1 MHPLSTVF
9 SAKLMH
15 DPAIHQPANNMPYSQ
30 APPPGILAA
39 DHFGASFGYHV
50 RRPHGTRD
58 WLITY
63 TLAGEGCYRLAGQT
77 HFCCAGDIFILAPG
91 TVHDYATAHPTQ
103 RWEFYWAHF
112 TPRAHWLPW
121 LRLPEPAPGLYMQK
135 IEQRELKQRL
145 DQAFVRLLRDSQGI
159 GAWQAELAANALEEV
174 ILLLAQHQEKQNTP
188 QIDARIETILAY
200 LNQRFREPINIAS
213 LAALVALSPSRLA
226 HLFKKQVGASIM
238 ETVLHVRLRQAARL
252 LEFTALSAG
261 EIAHEVGFQSAFYF
275 SRQFKTYYGRSPTEY
290 RRQAQKAE

>member
-1 MHPLSTVF
+1 
-9 SAKLMH
+9 
-15 DPAIHQPANNMPYSQ
+15 
-30 APPPGILAA
+30 
-39 DHFGASFGYHV
+39 
-50 RRPHGTRD
+50 
-58 WLITY
+58 LITY
-63 TLAGEGCYRLAGQT
+63 TLAGEGRYCLAGQT

-121 LRLPEPAPGLYMQK
+121 LRLPEPAPGLFIQK

-145 DQAFVRLLRDSQGI
+145 DQAFIRLLRDSQGI

-174 ILLLAQHQEKQNTP
+174 ILLLAQYQEKQNAP
-188 QIDARIETILAY
+188 QLDERVETILAY
-200 LNQRFREPINIAS
+200 LNQRFREPINIAN

-261 EIAHEVGFQSAFYF
+261 EIAHEVGFQSGFYF

-290 RRQAQKAE
+290 RRQAQKAG

>member
-1 MHPLSTVF
+1 
-9 SAKLMH
+9 MH
-15 DPAIHQPANNMPYSQ
+15 DPAIHQPANNIPYSQ
-30 APPPGILAA
+30 APPPGILVAN
-39 DHFGASFGYHV
+39 HFGASFGYHV

-63 TLAGEGCYRLAGQT
+63 TLAGEGCYCLAGQT

-121 LRLPEPAPGLYMQK
+121 LRLPEPAPGLYIQK

-159 GAWQAELAANALEEV
+159 GTWQAELAANALEEV
-174 ILLLAQHQEKQNTP
+174 ILLLAQHQEKQNAP
-188 QIDARIETILAY
+188 QLDERVETILAY
-200 LNQRFREPINIAS
+200 P
-213 LAALVALSPSRLA
+213 
-226 HLFKKQVGASIM
+226 
-238 ETVLHVRLRQAARL
+238 
-252 LEFTALSAG
+252 
-261 EIAHEVGFQSAFYF
+261 
-275 SRQFKTYYGRSPTEY
+275 RSPWLHWS
-290 RRQAQKAE
+290 RCRPRAWPISSKNK